1 LNHPDRAEFFSHK
14 NIVKAIANIR
24 RRMHHNLPDNST
36 CAVFRLG
43 RLGDVVLSTGVL
55 RRIAEE
61 RHISFIYIVKKA
73 FAPVLQGL
81 PFIKEIIALE
91 DRDLT
96 PVNFFRFCRSFASR
110 RSAATLLDL
119 HDTPRSRLL
128 SLFVDGPTLRC
139 RKAGLKRRLFL
150 ASGGRLFRQD
160 LLAASVT
167 QRCYAALDGT
177 FPPSARLRPVVR
189 LSENELQ
196 SARARLD
203 ALFSPGARPLALHPY
218 ATHKLKALPAGN
230 IREFASLLDR
240 RGIPLLI
247 LGRGDSVFTGR
258 TGDLSNASS
267 LRELCALLSLC
278 RALICSD
285 SGPMHLASAVGTPVV
300 ALFGPTT
307 REWGFYPA
315 GERDIVLEKDLPCR
329 PCSLH
334 GENACPYGG
343 RCLTSISPEEILAA
357 AQRIR

>member
-1 LNHPDRAEFFSHK
+1 MHP
-14 NIVKAIANIR
+14 
-24 RRMHHNLPDNST
+24 NLPNNST

-55 RRIAEE
+55 QRIAEE
-61 RHISFIYIVKKA
+61 RNIAFIYIVKKD

-96 PVNFFRFCRSFASR
+96 LVNFFRFCRSFAARHGAS
-110 RSAATLLDL
+110 SLLDL

-128 SLFVDGPTLRC
+128 SLLMHGPTLRC

-150 ASGGRLFRQD
+150 ASGGRLFRQE
-160 LLAASVT
+160 LRTASVT

-177 FPPSARLRPVVR
+177 FPPAARLLPIVK
-189 LSENELQ
+189 LSESERQ

-203 ALFSPGARPLALHPY
+203 AVFSPGARPLALHPY
-218 ATHKLKALPAGN
+218 ATHKLKALPARN
-230 IREFASLLDR
+230 IREFASLLER

-247 LGRGDSVFTGR
+247 LGKGDSLFTGSA
-258 TGDLSNASS
+258 GDLSNASS

-278 RALICSD
+278 RALVCSD
-285 SGPMHLASAVGTPVV
+285 SGPMHLASAVGTPIV

-334 GENACPYGG
+334 GENACPYDG

-357 AQRIR
+357 VQRIP